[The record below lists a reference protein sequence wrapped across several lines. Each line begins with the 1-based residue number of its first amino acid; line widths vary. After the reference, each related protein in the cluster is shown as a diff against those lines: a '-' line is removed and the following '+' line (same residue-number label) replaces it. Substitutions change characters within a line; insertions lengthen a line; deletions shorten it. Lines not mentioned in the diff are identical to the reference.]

1 MPKNGPIVLIEDDI
15 DDQEIV
21 AEILKDMQITNPLA
35 IFKNGRE
42 ALDYL
47 KTTSDK
53 PFLILCDINMPVMD
67 GLQLRMAIEKD
78 PALRRKSIPFVF
90 LSTTNN
96 PNVVRQ
102 AYLLTVQGF
111 FQKRNN
117 LNDQGNNLKMI
128 IDYWDTCLHPEI

>member
-1 MPKNGPIVLIEDDI
+1 MPKTGPIVLVEDDT

-21 AEILKDMQITNPLA
+21 AELLEALQITNPLA
-35 IFKNGRE
+35 VFKNGQE

-47 KTTSDK
+47 KTTPDK

-67 GLQLRMAIEKD
+67 GLQFRMAIEED

-96 PNVVRQ
+96 PNIVRQ
-102 AYLLTVQGF
+102 AYMLTVQGF
-111 FQKRNN
+111 FQKRNS
-117 LNDQGNNLKMI
+117 LDDLGKNLKMI
-128 IDYWDTCLHPEI
+128 IDYWNTCLHPEK